1 MERQMKKETEAR
13 ITKPVTVCLIAA
25 LCCFLWG
32 SAFPCVKISYEMFA
46 IAGSDSFSQILF
58 AGIRFFLAG
67 ILIIVFNL
75 AAGRLLV
82 PKKESAVPIIKLSMV
97 QTVLQYLFF
106 YIGLANTSGVK
117 ASIIEASNVFFAIM
131 IPTLV
136 LKKEKMTF
144 QKAAGCLIGFLGVVL
159 INLRGNSIDAGFRFN
174 GEFFLLISALMY
186 AVSSVM
192 VKEYSSNENP
202 VTLSAYQF
210 LIGGA
215 VMIAAGLAGKGTVHP
230 SSPAAF
236 MMLVYLA
243 FISATAY
250 SLWSVLL
257 KYNPVSTVAVYG
269 FLNPV
274 FGVFLSAV
282 LLGESR
288 IFSLFSLLC
297 LILVSS
303 GIYMVNRPS
312 RK

>member
-13 ITKPVTVCLIAA
+13 LTKPVTVCLIAA
-25 LCCFLWG
+25 LCCLLWG

-82 PKKESAVPIIKLSMV
+82 PKKESTVPIIKLSMV

-236 MMLVYLA
+236 MMLIYLA

-257 KYNPVSTVAVYG
+257 KYNPVCTVAVYG

-312 RK
+312 RE

>member
-13 ITKPVTVCLIAA
+13 LTKPVTVCLIAA

-46 IAGSDSFSQILF
+46 IADSDSFSQILF

-159 INLRGNSIDAGFRFN
+159 INLRGNSIDAGFRLN

-236 MMLVYLA
+236 MMLIYLA

-312 RK
+312 RE